1 MAQSPQHP
9 AHIQRAPSQQELEIA
24 QHLIE
29 HSQGSQTA
37 QHAYKSPYQDSE
49 RPVGP
54 YGWAQAP
61 DAASDGGR
69 AGPSEPQ
76 TMHEIPQ
83 QQPQYH
89 FPSSPA
95 PSQGSTSA
103 QRRSQPVT
111 NPPGGQMCSNC
122 GTTKTPLWRRSPAG
136 AVICNACGLYYKARG
151 QMRPVGVKRGGM
163 AAPQEPQTERRSIS
177 PTAVQ
182 TQPRYVPADQN
193 VNGTCPGGGRCNGT
207 GGHEGCNGCPAFNN
221 RISKTAQVALQQSNI
236 GPSGTQNGQPDGQ
249 NVVQACQN
257 CGTTITPL
265 WRRDEAGHTI
275 CNACGLYHKL
285 HGHHRPVNMKK
296 AEIKRRKRVVPVEGG
311 YVQESLPPNMTDPQ
325 LLAADDETSPLPPQ
339 PLDEPPRAAGGPI
352 PVDFTE
358 AFRRHPQLEPPP
370 SQPSQP
376 PLATSSSST
385 TTLDAPPIP
394 NSSSSSSRKRTHSAS
409 TRGDDASEHEP
420 ESRENQTPPPPPPPQ
435 QAQQNFQ
442 SSSSSAAAAAAAV
455 VDENIDPQLGLRHSA
470 PPAEKEARR
479 AQLQQEREK
488 MRRLLEAKEA
498 ELAAL
503 GD

>member
-1 MAQSPQHP
+1 MAQSSPQHP

-24 QHLIE
+24 QHLID

-37 QHAYKSPYQDSE
+37 QHPYKSPYQDSE

-54 YGWAQAP
+54 YGWAHAP
-61 DAASDGGR
+61 DAAAEGAR
-69 AGPSEPQ
+69 AGPSDPQ
-76 TMHEIPQ
+76 TMHEMPQ
-83 QQPQYH
+83 QQSQYP

-95 PSQGSTSA
+95 PSQGSATA

-163 AAPQEPQTERRSIS
+163 AAQQEPQTERRSIS

-193 VNGTCPGGGRCNGT
+193 VNGTCPG
-207 GGHEGCNGCPAFNN
+207 
-221 RISKTAQVALQQSNI
+221 VALQQTNT

-311 YVQESLPPNMTDPQ
+311 YVQESLPTNLTDPQ
-325 LLAADDETSPLPPQ
+325 LLVADDEASPLPPQ
-339 PLDEPPRAAGGPI
+339 PLPLDEPPRAAGGPI

-409 TRGDDASEHEP
+409 TRGDDDAPQNDPHHPHEN
-420 ESRENQTPPPPPPPQ
+420 RTPPPPPAQ

-442 SSSSSAAAAAAAV
+442 SSSSSAAV
-455 VDENIDPQLGLRHSA
+455 VDDNIDPQLGLRHSA

>member
-9 AHIQRAPSQQELEIA
+9 ANIQRAPSQQELEIA

-111 NPPGGQMCSNC
+111 NPLGGQMCSNC

-163 AAPQEPQTERRSIS
+163 AAPQEPQPERRSIS

-311 YVQESLPPNMTDPQ
+311 YVQESLPTNMTDPQ
-325 LLAADDETSPLPPQ
+325 LLAADDETSSLPPQ

-376 PLATSSSST
+376 PLPASST
-385 TTLDAPPIP
+385 TTLDAPVP
-394 NSSSSSSRKRTHSAS
+394 NSSRKRTHSAS
-409 TRGDDASEHEP
+409 TRGDDASEHEL
-420 ESRENQTPPPPPPPQ
+420 ESEDHRTPPPPPQ
-435 QAQQNFQ
+435 QSHQNFQ
-442 SSSSSAAAAAAAV
+442 SSSSAATATAAAPI
-455 VDENIDPQLGLRHSA
+455 DDNIDPQLGLRHSA

-488 MRRLLEAKEA
+488 MRKLLEAKEA